1 MAGLIPQE
9 FIDDL
14 VARVDIVELIDELV
28 HLKKAGREYKAC
40 CPFHDEKTP
49 SFTVSADKQFYHCF
63 GCGAH
68 GTAIGFLMEYSH
80 LDFVEAVEELASR
93 AGMDVPRGEDAPL
106 SRGPSSAPLYAILEQ
121 ALGFFRQQ
129 LARHPAAPEASSYL
143 QNRELDATV
152 LERFEIG
159 YAPPGWNNLQRL
171 LGKGLE
177 ARQQLLDAGLTTEG
191 SRNEPYD
198 RFRDRV
204 IFPIRDRR
212 GRVVGFGGRVLKDE
226 TPKYLNSPET
236 PVFHKG
242 RELYGLYQAL
252 QIQGHWPRLV
262 VVEGYTDVLALA
274 ARGIDYAVA
283 TLGTAVTEE
292 HLKPLFRLADEVVF
306 CFDGDRAGQKA
317 AWRTVE
323 VALPALRDG
332 CQAAFVFLPEGE
344 DPDSLIRRLG
354 PEDFAQR
361 VAAATGLTEFLFSH
375 LQEQVDLSSL
385 DGRARLAGLA
395 RPLVEKIPPG
405 ALRQLVIKRLGS
417 LTGLESPEVDQ
428 LVGRPHSSSRM
439 SRPPLSSTTERQ
451 RPSLVRSAIQLL
463 IHHPDVVAN
472 TTIPDGLH
480 KLELAGVPLL
490 LELLALLANKPSLS
504 TAGILEH
511 FRERPE
517 GRHLTQLATVVPPVL
532 SPEGLVQELQDILVR
547 LVRKLDE
554 QRYRY
559 LSQKCGEATLNEAE
573 KEEYRR
579 LCSTI
584 PIGTSAE

>member
-93 AGMDVPRGEDAPL
+93 VGMDIPRGGDTPRP
-106 SRGPSSAPLYAILEQ
+106 RGPDSTPLYAMLEQ
-121 ALGFFRQQ
+121 ARGYFRQQ
-129 LARHPAAPEASSYL
+129 LAGHPAAPEARHYL
-143 QNRELDATV
+143 ERRELDAKI

-159 YAPPGWNNLQRL
+159 YAPPGWNNLLRV
-171 LGKGLE
+171 LGKAPE
-177 ARQQLLDAGLTTEG
+177 AGQQLLDAGLITEG

-212 GRVVGFGGRVLKDE
+212 GRVVGFGGRVLKDD

-354 PEDFAQR
+354 PEDFEQR
-361 VAAATGLTEFLFSH
+361 VASASGLTEFLFSH

-417 LTGLESPEVDQ
+417 LTGLESAEIDEV
-428 LVGRPHSSSRM
+428 VGRPSSPTRP
-439 SRPPLSSTTERQ
+439 SRPRISQSTDRQ

-463 IHHPDVVAN
+463 IHHPEVGA
-472 TTIPDGLH
+472 TAAIPVDLD
-480 KLELAGVPLL
+480 KLELAGTSLL
-490 LELLALLANKPSLS
+490 LEILGLLAEKPSLS

-511 FRERPE
+511 FRDRPE
-517 GRHLTQLATVVPPVL
+517 GRHLTQLATLAPPAL
-532 SPEGLVQELQDILVR
+532 SSEGLSQELQDILAR
-547 LVRKLDE
+547 LLRKLEE
-554 QRYRY
+554 QRYRH
-559 LSQKCGEATLNEAE
+559 LAQKCGNTALSEAE

-579 LCSTI
+579 LCSAM
-584 PIGTSAE
+584 PGGENPG